1 MENRPD
7 DPRGGDDQ
15 VPPAEHVGS
24 FAEGEETRP
33 HDEHAGSFAEGEETR
48 PHDEH
53 AGSFAEGEES
63 LPRDEHV
70 GSFADTD
77 EENDCAPGRVD
88 AVDQRAARTT
98 ASTATRSCARLCTR
112 SLRS

>member
-33 HDEHAGSFAEGEETR
+33 HDEHAGSFAEGEE
-48 PHDEH
+48 
-53 AGSFAEGEES
+53 S
-63 LPRDEHV
+63 LPGTSTSARSPTPTRRTID
-70 GSFADTD
+70 
-77 EENDCAPGRVD
+77 APGRVD